1 MEKILNFILTEP
13 SWTIIIILVI
23 LLFVKDFGI
32 KNIFRLLGIIR
43 GIQKEKG
50 VETSDNHLELMQELH
65 KQNQILAK
73 QNETFATNHSMHE
86 IPDIKKS
93 VDRIEKTLDG
103 VVAIQTKQG
112 QDIAVLLDFK
122 NRS

>member
-1 MEKILNFILTEP
+1 MKILDFIIKEP
-13 SWTIIIILVI
+13 SWTIIILLVCYTI
-23 LLFVKDFGI
+23 VREIGI
-32 KNIFRLLGIIR
+32 KNILGLIR
-43 GIQKEKG
+43 GTQKEKYPKLEDG
-50 VETSDNHLELMQELH
+50 HLEIMKELH
-65 KQNQILAK
+65 KQNQILAN
-73 QNETFATNHSMHE
+73 QNEKFATNHALHE

-93 VDRIEKTLDG
+93 VDRIEKTLEG